1 MAYPLQ
7 LWITLYH
14 CGLPFTV
21 VAYPLQLWITL
32 YHCGF
37 SGGQQ
42 GTLFV
47 SQKPRCFKVTIIL
60 YPLPLHLTFYHC
72 GLPLTVVVYPLPSW
86 LPFTV
91 VVYLLLVWFTLYPSG
106 LPFTTVFSA
115 EESKA
120 HYVSADSYQ
129 VTWWPGDRPQDE
141 INSDSTTDDH
151 LLITSLRPAVTYTVV
166 VEARKME
173 KYTDM
178 DEAVCKFTLSTPVL

>member
-1 MAYPLQ
+1 MVSVGENKAHFLSAKSQDASRSPSSFTLYHCILLFTIVVYPLQ
-7 LWITLYH
+7 LWFTLYH
-14 CGLPFTV
+14 RGYPLQLWFTLYYCGLPFT
-21 VAYPLQLWITL
+21 
-32 YHCGF
+32 F
-37 SGGQQ
+37 
-42 GTLFV
+42 
-47 SQKPRCFKVTIIL
+47 
-60 YPLPLHLTFYHC
+60 
-72 GLPLTVVVYPLPSW
+72 VVYPLPLW
-86 LPFTV
+86 LAFAA
-91 VVYLLLVWFTLYPSG
+91 VVYLLLVWFTLYPFG